1 MIAYIET
8 VDLWKSRAYSDSV
21 RISIKSHGRTFKV
34 PESVRVALKWFTKD
48 CMETSRKP
56 GVED

>member
-1 MIAYIET
+1 MIADSDMIAYIET

-34 PESVRVALKWFTKD
+34 AESVRVTLIVRLF
-48 CMETSRKP
+48 
-56 GVED
+56 